1 MATEYAGTGRRSF
14 VVMPFGIKDS
24 ANGEKINFDLVYE
37 KLIAPAIADAGIEP
51 FRVDLET
58 RAGSIQTDML
68 QELLLADLVVADLSI
83 DNPNVFYEL
92 GVRHSLRDNAT
103 VTIFYN
109 GRGWLPFDVIAERA
123 CIYHPVTETADP
135 AVIEEDRRKIT
146 ETIRATLSAWRGRKV
161 SPIYRL
167 LPYLQEPDWKT
178 LKVGD
183 INEYWQQ
190 LDEWQMR
197 IAIARD
203 KQRPGDILLLA
214 DEMPNRLLE
223 LEALKSAAKALLDLN
238 RVDYAL
244 TILERALDLDPDN
257 LWCLQQRGLALGR
270 AKHFEEARTRL
281 AHLAQTHQDGETL
294 GLLGRTHKDHW
305 VRLWRV
311 DGIDAEE
318 KRKRATASAPALLSA
333 VTAYADA
340 FSADPAKFYPG
351 INALTLGHLWRHLT
365 GNTPNIDLDLIEQGV
380 RWTVEC
386 ALKTCRLERTNDYWE
401 LVTRAELGLVTQ
413 GSGQGSDQGSEECLD
428 DFRKAASRAVLAR
441 DRFALDSTARQ
452 LKIFQELAFST
463 DLVEKALQ
471 IFQDGEQRLIE
482 LLGPRGTKPGH
493 VILFSGHMIDDPA
506 VRGDGKAKPSRFPA
520 AKVPAAEARI
530 EAALDTLGVRDGDLG
545 ICGGAC
551 GGDLI
556 FAKACLKRGMRVEL
570 RLALREPEF
579 LRRSV
584 TFADDDGSWYR
595 DFRQVKSD
603 ARTTLLVMSDELGAR
618 HKSGSVFDRANRW
631 QLYSAL
637 CHDLDTVDFL
647 ALWNGEPG
655 DGPGG
660 TEHMVE
666 QIATVTGRRPI
677 IIDPADL

>member
-1 MATEYAGTGRRSF
+1 MAMEHKETGRRSF
-14 VVMPFGIKDS
+14 VVMPFGIKES
-24 ANGEKINFDLVYE
+24 ANGETINFDLVYE
-37 KLIAPAIADAGIEP
+37 KLIAPAIAEAGIEP
-51 FRVDLET
+51 FRVDLEA

-92 GVRHSLRDNAT
+92 GVRHALRDNAT
-103 VTIFYN
+103 VTIFYS

-123 CIYHPVTETADP
+123 CIYHPVTESADP

-190 LDEWQMR
+190 LDEWRMR
-197 IAIARD
+197 IDIARE

-214 DEMPNRLLE
+214 DEMPNRILE
-223 LEALKSAAKALLDLN
+223 MEALKAAAKALLDLN

-244 TILERALDLDPDN
+244 TVLERALDLDPEN

-270 AKHFEEARTRL
+270 SRRFEEARTRL
-281 AHLAQTHQDGETL
+281 AHLARSHRDGETL
-294 GLLGRTHKDHW
+294 GLLGRAYKDHW
-305 VRLWRV
+305 TRLWQI
-311 DGIDAEE
+311 DGVEGEA
-318 KRKRATASAPALLSA
+318 RRQRANDVAPALLNA
-333 VTAYADA
+333 VNEYANA
-340 FSADPAKFYPG
+340 FSADPANYYPG
-351 INALTLGHLWRHLT
+351 INALTLGHLWQHLT
-365 GNTPNIDLDLIEQGV
+365 GNVLDIDLGLIEQGV

-386 ALKTCRLERTNDYWE
+386 ASNQCRLERRPDYWE
-401 LVTRAELGLVTQ
+401 LVTRAELGLVAE
-413 GSGQGSDQGSEECLD
+413 GDEGCLD
-428 DFRKAASRAVLAR
+428 VYRKAASRAVMER
-441 DRFALDSTARQ
+441 DRFALDSTAQQ
-452 LKIFQELAFST
+452 LAIMQQLAFRT
-463 DLVEKALQ
+463 ELVDKALQ
-471 IFQDGEQRLIE
+471 IIADAEQRLIE
-482 LLGPRGTKPGH
+482 LLGPRGTKPRH
-493 VILFSGHMIDDPA
+493 VILFSGHMIDDPD
-506 VRGDGKAKPSRFPA
+506 VRGPGKEKPARFPA
-520 AKVPAAEARI
+520 TKLPAAQAAI
-530 EAALDTLGVRDGDLG
+530 EAALDTLEVQEGDLG
-545 ICGGAC
+545 LCGGAC

-556 FAKACLKRGMRVEL
+556 FAKACLARGLRIEL

-584 TFADDDGSWYR
+584 TFADDDGAWYR

-603 ARTTLLVMSDELGAR
+603 ARTTTMVMSDEVGVLP
-618 HKSGSVFDRANRW
+618 KSGNVFDRANRW

-637 CHDLDTVDFL
+637 SHDLDTVDFL
-647 ALWNGEPG
+647 TLWNGEPG

-660 TEHMVE
+660 TQHMVE
-666 QIATVTGRRPI
+666 QISQVTGRRPI
-677 IIDPADL
+677 IIDPSEL